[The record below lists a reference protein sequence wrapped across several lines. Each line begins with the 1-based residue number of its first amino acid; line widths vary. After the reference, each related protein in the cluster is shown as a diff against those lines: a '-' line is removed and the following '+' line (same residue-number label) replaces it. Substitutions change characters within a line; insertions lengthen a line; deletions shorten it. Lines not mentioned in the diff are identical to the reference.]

1 MGVVKSRGI
10 RMAQH
15 VESTERESPFVGC
28 REHRRLHIDGNGYH
42 RMEPGGD
49 AHRRD
54 PVRAQPLDRAL
65 ADELDQALN
74 FLDDEDDLWC
84 GVLTG
89 AGSGFGL
96 ELARLLLLAKD
107 HEINADPCTPE
118 RQTRGQRADGIHRAF
133 RSARQEVTV

>member
-28 REHRRLHIDGNGYH
+28 REYRRLHIDGNGYH

-54 PVRAQPLDRAL
+54 PVRAQPLDQCLPAASIKL
-65 ADELDQALN
+65 STASD
-74 FLDDEDDLWC
+74 
-84 GVLTG
+84 VLVLG
-89 AGSGFGL
+89 AGLDHVGQGKL
-96 ELARLLLLAKD
+96 IDDARIRFAHSLGP
-107 HEINADPCTPE
+107 H
-118 RQTRGQRADGIHRAF
+118 H
-133 RSARQEVTV
+133 S